1 MISIFDHDQ
10 DDVVDDHDD
19 AGAVDDDAVDDHDD
33 DDAVDD
39 DAVMRQHGEVGSA
52 LMLSIKPLS
61 SRQLNCKWK
70 YTETEFINTLTL

>member
-1 MISIFDHDQ
+1 MISIFDHDH
-10 DDVVDDHDD
+10 DDVVENHDD
-19 AGAVDDDAVDDHDD
+19 AGAVDDHED

-52 LMLSIKPLS
+52 VMLSIKPLS

>member
-1 MISIFDHDQ
+1 MIISIFDHD
-10 DDVVDDHDD
+10 DVVDDYDD
-19 AGAVDDDAVDDHDD
+19 AG
-33 DDAVDD
+33 AVDD